1 MISRFAQRQTQPGT
15 RDLAHELKQAKNE
28 IFQLKLRIHCLEEN
42 QGLLDKKGSDSEDN
56 VYKVN
61 IDLRVDILEQR
72 EVIKEKDNM
81 LREALTAIESL
92 EKEKDQKRGEVE
104 VLKQEIEELKTADG
118 QKLSQAFESLNL
130 GAPLNDENENAKFRE
145 LQEKISGLEGEL
157 EIERDHCQ
165 DLQNRIQL
173 KEQDLIEKEA
183 DLEQRDLDVEAMKNV
198 VHQKDA
204 EILDAQGLLN
214 TKEALILQL
223 QEELKRTHE
232 NTDKDKSLLEDAI
245 NLKQRYEDE
254 IGHLTGMSIV
264 FKRNLSFINN
274 SFFRANFQIEVT
286 TRIGAKFRG
295 GLAGSPRARNG
306 RCEKRFGHR
315 SQSFR
320 RRKRNGQKP

>member
-1 MISRFAQRQTQPGT
+1 MISRFAQRQTHPGT
-15 RDLAHELKQAKNE
+15 RDLAHELQQAKNE

-214 TKEALILQL
+214 TKEALVLQL
-223 QEELKRTHE
+223 QEELKRR
-232 NTDKDKSLLEDAI
+232 LI
-245 NLKQRYEDE
+245 
-254 IGHLTGMSIV
+254 
-264 FKRNLSFINN
+264 LSNVIWTW
-274 SFFRANFQIEVT
+274 R
-286 TRIGAKFRG
+286 
-295 GLAGSPRARNG
+295 P
-306 RCEKRFGHR
+306 
-315 SQSFR
+315 
-320 RRKRNGQKP
+320 